1 MPTQKKKWSAFNFCE
16 SVSTCKKSVYFTVHS
31 SDTIN
36 FRVPSTYW
44 LHHFWPCPSP
54 KFTIT
59 FQFASVC
66 TSIQKIILFHQ
77 FILEIQSILE
87 SRDQIGQIHFRPCT
101 TKKCSINF
109 HFFLNLYQHA
119 KNVAVLSICSDE
131 KLDSKILQSDWLRVF
146 LPISQK
152 QDFSLI

>member
-1 MPTQKKKWSAFNFCE
+1 M
-16 SVSTCKKSVYFTVHS
+16 
-31 SDTIN
+31 
-36 FRVPSTYW
+36 
-44 LHHFWPCPSP
+44 
-54 KFTIT
+54 
-59 FQFASVC
+59 
-66 TSIQKIILFHQ
+66 
-77 FILEIQSILE
+77 LEIQSILE

-101 TKKCSINF
+101 TKKFSINF
-109 HFFLNLYQHA
+109 HFFFEFVSTC

>member
-1 MPTQKKKWSAFNFCE
+1 MHN
-16 SVSTCKKSVYFTVHS
+16 
-31 SDTIN
+31 
-36 FRVPSTYW
+36 
-44 LHHFWPCPSP
+44 
-54 KFTIT
+54 
-59 FQFASVC
+59 
-66 TSIQKIILFHQ
+66 QKIF
-77 FILEIQSILE
+77 
-87 SRDQIGQIHFRPCT
+87 
-101 TKKCSINF
+101 NF